1 MEWVS
6 ESFREGTR
14 LDEERKVD
22 VLTNF
27 FLRTSLLMISKAL
40 LQNDAAACCY
50 CLLTCFWLYGH
61 PRM

>member
-27 FLRTSLLMISKAL
+27 FFANVVADDIKGFTPK
-40 LQNDAAACCY
+40 
-50 CLLTCFWLYGH
+50 
-61 PRM
+61 

>member
-27 FLRTSLLMISKAL
+27 FFCERR
-40 LQNDAAACCY
+40 C
-50 CLLTCFWLYGH
+50 
-61 PRM
+61 